1 MKAPCVLMCVSH
13 RKKEKK
19 EKPRQSFR
27 APWRVLFIVNAQ
39 QSGAGPSLPFLARD
53 FLFRLTKP
61 KGFFQRTSSQLSLDL
76 HNEY

>member
-39 QSGAGPSLPFLARD
+39 QRAPGRRCLFWLETFCSG
-53 FLFRLTKP
+53 
-61 KGFFQRTSSQLSLDL
+61 
-76 HNEY
+76 